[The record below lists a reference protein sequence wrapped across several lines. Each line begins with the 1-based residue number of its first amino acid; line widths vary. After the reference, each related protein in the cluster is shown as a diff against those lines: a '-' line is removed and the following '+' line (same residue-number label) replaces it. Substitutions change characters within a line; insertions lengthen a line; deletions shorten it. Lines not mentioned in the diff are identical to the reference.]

1 MKKTNNLVSKLFA
14 LVALFSLTAMDS
26 TLLLAQNQ
34 LLLTSMCSDDPATAR
49 RWRVR
54 NNTEAAIS
62 YTWDVY
68 QANQAGAG
76 VANPGDNFF
85 FTSTV
90 GGPNTTRVFWS
101 YDGGNFS
108 TVKASGGVQCEP
120 VIAGC
125 YATNVVD
132 FSQGL
137 TKLNTPVNPER
148 SITTN
153 VLGAPD
159 GQTPVANAPVQN
171 FYSLGFGGSITVQ
184 FANPIANGPGAD
196 VKIWES
202 SASVNPEQ
210 AKIEVSQDGIG
221 FVQVGTINQTGEV
234 DFDAVFSD
242 YILFVKITDLSN
254 PAQFS
259 NSQLSDGF
267 DVDAV
272 ECLHGEYIIPEPG
285 CYAIEVVDFD
295 QKKRNDGSDIPM
307 ARSMAT
313 NALFAPQN
321 SDVAVNEANA
331 NFVSLG
337 FGGSITLKMSGPIAN
352 GPGADFRV
360 VETTYG
366 ASSGN
371 CARYPERIQA
381 FVSQDN
387 CNWVYAGEGC
397 QDVELDLGPLNWAL
411 YIKLVDISPIGAS
424 YNNDIADGYDV
435 DGVICLNGFEENP
448 IVQDLGANNA
458 MEVANF
464 EQGKRKNGTDVV
476 MNRSDENQALGAPQG
491 NDQINFVSLGFG
503 GTITLK
509 LGYVV
514 FDKPGDDIQIVET
527 SFGNPSCGAY
537 PEQAEVEVSLDD
549 VNYFSLGVICLD
561 GSVDFAVGG
570 ATAVQYVRITDRSAA
585 SNFGGSADGFD
596 VDGIVVLQADC
607 NTDNTARLVVDNTWT
622 ADETALLEVYPNP
635 FNNIVNLG
643 IETSSVNEQINVR
656 VMNIAGQVVYT
667 ENVNVASQTKLVKAM
682 DLSELTSGIYFIS
695 VESNNGKEVHKLIKH

>member
-1 MKKTNNLVSKLFA
+1 MNMCTNFISKL
-14 LVALFSLTAMDS
+14 
-26 TLLLAQNQ
+26 
-34 LLLTSMCSDDPATAR
+34 ATA
-49 RWRVR
+49 VAVFSFSGLSSV
-54 NNTEAAIS
+54 EAQIFPQPPS
-62 YTWDVY
+62 
-68 QANQAGAG
+68 
-76 VANPGDNFF
+76 P
-85 FTSTV
+85 S
-90 GGPNTTRVFWS
+90 
-101 YDGGNFS
+101 
-108 TVKASGGVQCEP
+108 
-120 VIAGC
+120 AGC
-125 YATNVVD
+125 YASSVVLA
-132 FSQGL
+132 SQGL

-148 SITTN
+148 SITSN

-159 GQTPVANAPVQN
+159 GQSPVANAPVQN

-202 SASVNPEQ
+202 SASVNAEQ
-210 AKIEVSQDGIG
+210 ALIEVSQDGLG
-221 FVQVGTINQTGEV
+221 FFPVGTIAQNGEV
-234 DFDAVFSD
+234 DFDGVFSD
-242 YILFVKITDLSN
+242 YIQFVRITDVSN

-259 NSQLSDGF
+259 NNQLSDGF

-295 QKKRNDGSDIPM
+295 QKKRNDGSNVPA
-307 ARSMAT
+307 ARSIAS

-321 SDVAVNEANA
+321 SDVAVSEANA

-371 CARYPERIQA
+371 CVRYPETIQA
-381 FVSQDN
+381 FVSQDG

-397 QDVELDLGPLNWAL
+397 QDVDLDLGPLNWAL

-448 IVQDLGANNA
+448 ILQDLGSNYA
-458 MEVANF
+458 MEVTNF
-464 EQGKRKNGTDVV
+464 EQGQRKNGTDVV
-476 MNRSDENQALGAPQG
+476 MARSDANQALGAPQG
-491 NDQINFVSLGFG
+491 TDQINFVALGFG

-514 FDKPGDDIQIVET
+514 FDKPGDDLQVVET
-527 SFGNPSCGAY
+527 SFGNPSCAGY
-537 PEQAEVEVSLDD
+537 PERAEVEVSLDD
-549 VNYFSLGVICLD
+549 VTYYSLGVICLD
-561 GSVDFAVGG
+561 GSVDFATGG

-585 SNFGGSADGFD
+585 SSFGGSADGYD
-596 VDGIVVLQADC
+596 VDGIVVLQSDC
-607 NTDNTARLVVDNTWT
+607 NTENTARLISDNTWT
-622 ADETALLEVYPNP
+622 ADETGLLEVYPNP
-635 FNNIVNLG
+635 FNNVVNIG
-643 IETSSVNEQINVR
+643 IETSNVNEQINVR

-667 ENVNVASQTKLVKAM
+667 ENVNVASHTKMVKAM

-695 VESNNGKEVHKLIKH
+695 VESKSGKEVHKLIKQ